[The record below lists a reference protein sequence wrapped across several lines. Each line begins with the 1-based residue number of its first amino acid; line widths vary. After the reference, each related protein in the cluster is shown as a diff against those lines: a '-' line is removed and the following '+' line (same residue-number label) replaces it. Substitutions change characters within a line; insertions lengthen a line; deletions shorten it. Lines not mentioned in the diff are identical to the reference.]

1 MTNKTMLKRTLSLG
15 LAAVM
20 SLSLLTGC
28 GGGGSNGGG
37 NSSSGGGAA
46 AGGKEMTI
54 KIGTVLTEESATGR
68 ALAELKKDLEATSG
82 GRIKVEPYYG
92 GVLGSADA
100 VAEMVQ
106 AGDVQMMTQTPLGVE
121 MQIPVLA
128 TLNQHYMFDDLDH
141 AHRFLEGEG
150 GQFMYDAWNSM
161 EMQGLTTFALGFREL
176 SNNKREVKSMADLKS
191 LTLRGYSPVQ
201 IAAWQAVGATPTS
214 VDWNELFVSMQ
225 QGLIDGQEGALS
237 TINDFGFFEVQKYL
251 TLTDHVFTCDMLVAG
266 TTWLDTL
273 SDEDREL
280 IMASVDKAY
289 EWHKEAYQAELS
301 ELIEKFKEKGMVIT
315 EMPDDMREEMREKMS
330 AATEKEI
337 VKVCGQEDYDKV
349 MKWVEESRA

>member
-1 MTNKTMLKRTLSLG
+1 MTKATLLKRLVSIG
-15 LAAVM
+15 IVSAMGV
-20 SLSLLTGC
+20 SLLTGC
-28 GGGGSNGGG
+28 GGNGGAGG
-37 NSSSGGGAA
+37 NAGEGAGA
-46 AGGKEMTI
+46 AGGKEITI

-68 ALAELKKDLEATSG
+68 ALAEMKKDLEETSG

-121 MQIPVLA
+121 MQITELA
-128 TLNQHYMFDDLDH
+128 TLNQHYMFDDLAH

-150 GQFMYDAWNSM
+150 GQFLYDSWNRM

-176 SNNKREVKSMADLKS
+176 SNNKREVKSTADLKGM
-191 LTLRGYSPVQ
+191 TIRGYSPVQ
-201 IAAWQAVGATPTS
+201 IAAWQAAGASPTS

-266 TTWLDTL
+266 TTWLDSL
-273 SDEDREL
+273 SDEDKAL
-280 IMASVDKAY
+280 IMQSVEKAY
-289 EWHKEAYQAELS
+289 EWHKETYQAELDDM
-301 ELIEKFKEKGMVIT
+301 LTKFEEKGMVIT
-315 EMPDDMREEMREKMS
+315 EMPDDMRAEMTEKMS
-330 AATEKEI
+330 AATSQEI
-337 VKVCGQEDYDKV
+337 IKVCGQETYDKV
-349 MKWVEESRA
+349 LKWVDEARA